1 MRHENLASRR
11 YEMGDVIVGILAIV
25 VGALFCFRG
34 YIAMRFIIP
43 IWGAFAGFML
53 GAGLVASFANEGFL
67 TSVLAWLVGFGVA
80 MLFGLLAYLYYEVS
94 VFIAMSA
101 IGFALGTGLMVAL
114 GVTWSWLI
122 ILVGVAVGALLALVA
137 MVGDLPMA
145 ILTVLTA
152 SAGATVSLAG
162 VFLLLGVIS
171 VGDLADGSTTQQIG
185 DDWWWYA
192 IYLALVVAGIISQVR
207 STERL
212 RGSLR
217 DSWDASGGRQL
228 RSA

>member
-1 MRHENLASRR
+1 
-11 YEMGDVIVGILAIV
+11 MGDIIVGILAIV

-122 ILVGVAVGALLALVA
+122 ILVGVAVGTLLALVA

-162 VFLLLGVIS
+162 VFLLLDVIS
-171 VGDLADGSTTQQIG
+171 VGDLTDGSTTQQIG

>member
-1 MRHENLASRR
+1 
-11 YEMGDVIVGILAIV
+11 MGDIIVGVLAIV

-67 TSVLAWLVGFGVA
+67 TSVLAWLGGFGVA

-122 ILVGVAVGALLALVA
+122 ILVGVAVGTLLALIA

-152 SAGATVSLAG
+152 SAGATVILAG
-162 VFLLLGVIS
+162 VFLLLDVIS
-171 VGDLADGSTTQQIG
+171 VDDLTDGSTTQQIS

-207 STERL
+207 GTERL

>member
-1 MRHENLASRR
+1 
-11 YEMGDVIVGILAIV
+11 MGDIIVGILAIL

-34 YIAMRFIIP
+34 YIAMRLMIP

-67 TSVLAWLVGFGVA
+67 ASVLAWLVGFGVA
-80 MLFGLLAYLYYEVS
+80 VLFGLLAYLYYEVS

-162 VFLLLGVIS
+162 VFLLLDVIS
-171 VGDLADGSTTQQIG
+171 VGDLTDGSTTQRIG

-207 STERL
+207 STEKL

>member
-1 MRHENLASRR
+1 
-11 YEMGDVIVGILAIV
+11 MGDIIVGILAIV

-122 ILVGVAVGALLALVA
+122 ILVGVAVGTLLALIA

-152 SAGATVSLAG
+152 SAGATVILAG
-162 VFLLLGVIS
+162 VFLLLDVIS
-171 VGDLADGSTTQQIG
+171 VDDLTDGSTTQQIS

-207 STERL
+207 GTERL

>member
-1 MRHENLASRR
+1 
-11 YEMGDVIVGILAIV
+11 MGDIIVGILAVV

-53 GAGLVASFANEGFL
+53 GAGLVASFAGEGFL
-67 TSVLAWLVGFGVA
+67 ASVLAWIVGFGVA
-80 MLFGLLAYLYYEVS
+80 LIFGLFAYLYYEVS

-122 ILVGVAVGALLALVA
+122 ILVGVAVGVLLALFA
-137 MVGDLPMA
+137 MVGDLPMT

-162 VFLLLGVIS
+162 VFLLLDVIS
-171 VGDLADGSTTQQIG
+171 VGDLTDESTTQQIG

-192 IYLALVVAGIISQVR
+192 IYLVLVVAGIISQVR
-207 STERL
+207 STERM

-217 DSWDASGGRQL
+217 DSWDASGGRQM

>member
-1 MRHENLASRR
+1 M
-11 YEMGDVIVGILAIV
+11 
-25 VGALFCFRG
+25 
-34 YIAMRFIIP
+34 
-43 IWGAFAGFML
+43 
-53 GAGLVASFANEGFL
+53 
-67 TSVLAWLVGFGVA
+67 
-80 MLFGLLAYLYYEVS
+80 VS
-94 VFIAMSA
+94 
-101 IGFALGTGLMVAL
+101 L

-122 ILVGVAVGALLALVA
+122 ILVGVGVGALLALVA

-152 SAGATVSLAG
+152 SAGATISLAG
-162 VFLLLGVIS
+162 VFLLLDVIS
-171 VGDLADGSTTQQIG
+171 VGDLTNESTTEQIG

-217 DSWDASGGRQL
+217 DSWDASGGRQF
-228 RSA
+228 RSRVDTWRSRLNSYRCLFFSSHLNAATPHSGGM